1 MNEQYLVIIQGFI
14 AYWNLN
20 RQTATLLATALMAVA
35 RKKDDLNTAK
45 TLGIMMAY
53 NAAGLIDEDTYQEG
67 HNLVDAITKMKTE
80 REAIDA
86 IYNYFDEC
94 DR

>member
-1 MNEQYLVIIQGFI
+1 MNEQYLVIIHGFI

-20 RQTATLLATALMAVA
+20 RRTATLLTTALLAVA
-35 RKKDDLNTAK
+35 RHRDDLITAK

-67 HNLVDAITKMKTE
+67 HSLVDAITKTETE
-80 REAIDA
+80 REALDA
-86 IYNYFDEC
+86 IFNYFDEFK
-94 DR
+94 

>member
-35 RKKDDLNTAK
+35 WKKDNLNTAK

-53 NAAGLIDEDTYQEG
+53 NAAGLIDENTYQEG
-67 HNLVDAITKMKTE
+67 HNLVDAITKMETE

-86 IYNYFDEC
+86 IFNYFDEC
-94 DR
+94 G

>member
-20 RQTATLLATALMAVA
+20 RQTATLLSTALLAVA
-35 RKKDDLNTAK
+35 RHRDNLNTAK

-53 NAAGLIDEDTYQEG
+53 NAAGLIDESTYQDG
-67 HNLVDAITKMKTE
+67 HNLVDTITKKQTE

-86 IYNYFDEC
+86 IFNYFDEC
-94 DR
+94 DH

>member
-20 RQTATLLATALMAVA
+20 RQTATLLSTALMAVA
-35 RKKDDLNTAK
+35 RHRDDLNTAK

-53 NAAGLIDEDTYQEG
+53 NAAGLIDESTYQEG
-67 HNLVDAITKMKTE
+67 HNLVDSITKTKTE
-80 REAIDA
+80 HEALDA
-86 IYNYFDEC
+86 IYNYFSEC
-94 DR
+94 E